1 MIGPSTKTI
10 KNAAFGT
17 RRDINP
23 RFGVDPVIPLR
34 DAAALLGVHPDTIKN
49 QARRKKLSL
58 IRISER
64 RLGIRQSEFE
74 RYLCTCEMAEKP
86 E

>member
-1 MIGPSTKTI
+1 MTEPQK
-10 KNAAFGT
+10 
-17 RRDINP
+17 INP

-34 DAAALLGVHPDTIKN
+34 DAAALCGCHPDTLRN
-49 QARRKKLSL
+49 QARRKKLTL

-74 RYLCTCEMAEKP
+74 RYLGASAMNYEPPSPAASG
-86 E
+86 